1 MKRTT
6 SLVTFCLAS
15 AICPTFG
22 NSTSDLVDK
31 MLDKGVAEL
40 DVKTAPLIED
50 LAFLRKATVDLL
62 GRIPTYEEVEQFQA
76 WPLSERRKLAVEEI
90 LEKDRFNDRW
100 TVFFADML
108 RIRSNKPGGP
118 QMMAFVNKCIKQHT
132 PYDHMVRELVSTNGD
147 PRKVP
152 AAGFVLGDDVDPM
165 ALAGATSQIF
175 LGVRIACAQCHNHPF
190 DDWEQKQFYGFAAFF
205 GKTKLIEPRVGDRD
219 LPPFTTEGH
228 EQMVMWPPER
238 EKPPKRWAVTPD
250 FPFELTSYDAKSVPE
265 YIARLNKKR
274 ALEAAQSESASKLV
288 SLDDFLDDI
297 DASAKNPR
305 QKGPGGFD
313 FEGELMKEKSKIDLI
328 GDKYKASQLRN
339 KMAQML
345 TQPENRYFS
354 RAFVNRVWK
363 ELMGRGFFEPI
374 DNYSAY
380 NDVAHEEVLEYLSD
394 EFVASGYDLRD
405 LLRIITNTKA
415 YRRGHLY
422 SDTSEKVRKRSEH
435 NFVAAPVRRM
445 ISEALFDSIVI
456 AGNLMNQQKWYPGDN
471 RRTYTELVRVAVDLE
486 VKEEE
491 SSEETPEGEETP
503 EPTAEPVMEP
513 EMMVKAKMMKS
524 PVMQSYD
531 LEQGLELDFDALLSD
546 TADVKSEL
554 ATMKSMSDEQVKM
567 QQEAMEQREQQ
578 TRRRKFT
585 FVEQEKTVDIN
596 PIYRTSMRQASPAP
610 ESSFIRVFGQPA
622 RDRLGEFRDPSAS
635 MRQSLMMIN
644 GKAVH
649 EASRVGTKERLYRLL
664 TADEPKIDHAIE
676 MAYLETLTRKPTEE
690 EHLEAL
696 TLLHTA
702 DNLLAGM
709 QDLRWLLFN
718 THEFR
723 FL

>member
-6 SLVTFCLAS
+6 SLVTFCMAS
-15 AICPTFG
+15 AICPIFAK
-22 NSTSDLVDK
+22 STSDVVDQ
-31 MLDKGVAEL
+31 MLEKGVAEL

-62 GRIPTYEEVEQFQA
+62 GRIPKYDEIKRFQE
-76 WPLSERRKLAVEEI
+76 WPLSERRKMAVEEI
-90 LEKDRFNDRW
+90 LKEERFNDRW
-100 TVFFADML
+100 MVFFADML

-118 QMMAFVNKCIKQHT
+118 QMMAFVRKCIEEET
-132 PYDHMVRELVSTNGD
+132 PYDHMVRELVATNGD
-147 PRKVP
+147 PRKVA

-190 DDWEQKQFYGFAAFF
+190 DDWEQEQFYGFAAYF

-238 EKPPKRWAVTPD
+238 EKPPKRWAVTPK
-250 FPFELTSYDAKSVPE
+250 FPFELASYDAKNAPDH
-265 YIARLNKKR
+265 IARFNKKR
-274 ALEAAQSESASKLV
+274 LMEASSKEAAAKNI

-328 GDKYKASQLRN
+328 GDKYKASQLR
-339 KMAQML
+339 KQMAEML
-345 TQPENRYFS
+345 TKPENRYFS

-380 NDVAHEEVLEYLSD
+380 NDVAHEEILEYISD
-394 EFVASGYDLRD
+394 EFVASGYDLRE

-422 SDTSEKVRKRSEH
+422 NDTSEKLRKRSEH
-435 NFVAAPVRRM
+435 NFTAAPVRRM

-456 AGNLMNQQKWYPGDN
+456 AGNLMNQPKWNPGEN
-471 RRTYTELVRVAVDLE
+471 SRTFTTLERVAVDLE
-486 VKEEE
+486 IKEDE
-491 SSEETPEGEETP
+491 STEDAPAGETPVP
-503 EPTAEPVMEP
+503 AAEPEMEP
-513 EMMVKAKMMKS
+513 EMMVKAKMMKG
-524 PVMQSYD
+524 PAMQGYD
-531 LEQGLELDFDALLSD
+531 LEQGLELDFDKLLSD
-546 TADVKSEL
+546 TAEVESEL
-554 ATMKSMSDEQVKM
+554 AMMKSMSDQQVKM
-567 QQEAMEQREQQ
+567 QQEAMEQTQQQ

-585 FVEQEKTVDIN
+585 FVEVERTVDDN
-596 PIYRTSMRQASPAP
+596 PSYRTSMRQASPAP
-610 ESSFIRVFGQPA
+610 EASFVRIFGQPA

-635 MRQSLMMIN
+635 MRQSLMMLN

-664 TADEPKIDHAIE
+664 TADEPKIDQAIE

-702 DNLLAGM
+702 DSLLAGM